1 MRPYFKSGARLLSIL
16 CLSQL
21 ALAVPAQA
29 SGLLLV
35 NSGMLALF
43 QSASSQCFIY
53 SYDHNGNR
61 LARSNLTYGSTGT
74 WGSSTYGC
82 FSWSS

>member
-1 MRPYFKSGARLLSIL
+1 MPLHVRKSAGLVIIL
-16 CLSQL
+16 AAQL
-21 ALAVPAQA
+21 ALAAPAQA

-35 NSGMLALF
+35 NTSMLALF
-43 QSASSQCFIY
+43 QSATNQCFIY

-61 LARSNLTYGSTGT
+61 LARSNMTYGSTGA

-82 FSWSS
+82 FGWSS